1 MAVLRG
7 SSDECPLGTSISQL
21 KNMAFSEHYSSTQAS
36 RIGRTSIT
44 FFVKEGAK
52 PMIRAALADG
62 GYGTSYQEGL
72 VNMLN
77 ELLESQ
83 NRQGVA

>member
-1 MAVLRG
+1 M
-7 SSDECPLGTSISQL
+7 PLGHVH
-21 KNMAFSEHYSSTQAS
+21 FSAKEHGFLRALPSTQAS

-83 NRQGVA
+83 NRQRVA